1 MFPTGNKRTSSSKN
15 SFSATSSHSSSS
27 TPKSNN
33 GSSQNTG
40 PVKRMIP
47 PLLTPPS
54 YLFNYQVCKEE
65 ANNNNSTSLNHN
77 FSKCKLSPQSLPQ
90 PQSSSLFSLYEDR
103 FLNFFKTS
111 SKYSS
116 ATPPPSSS
124 TATTNKSISSMLQ
137 ISSHYPPAALLSPLH
152 NHLPTSYVNS
162 AIGNHRSSSL
172 LSNVNANISLS
183 SPWKAMTTHL
193 NPITDS
199 SSKSA
204 FGGSSMLKYNNSGN
218 NNSLNDLTKNRKI
231 HKCDADG
238 CDKVY
243 TKSSHLKAH
252 KRTHT
257 GWLVCFFL
265 LLFLTCFAEH
275 IL

>member
-1 MFPTGNKRTSSSKN
+1 
-15 SFSATSSHSSSS
+15 
-27 TPKSNN
+27 
-33 GSSQNTG
+33 
-40 PVKRMIP
+40 MIP

-54 YLFNYQVCKEE
+54 YLFNYQVCNKEE

-77 FSKCKLSPQSLPQ
+77 FSKCKLSPQLPQ
-90 PQSSSLFSLYEDR
+90 SQNSSLFSLYEDR

-116 ATPPPSSS
+116 ALASTTSPAPSTSSS
-124 TATTNKSISSMLQ
+124 SAISTNKSISSMLQ
-137 ISSHYPPAALLSPLH
+137 ISSHYPPAAAALLSPLH
-152 NHLPTSYVNS
+152 NHLSSSYV
-162 AIGNHRSSSL
+162 NHRSSSL

-183 SPWKAMTTHL
+183 SPWKAMTAHL

-199 SSKSA
+199 RKSA
-204 FGGSSMLKYNNSGN
+204 FGGTTLKYNNSGN
-218 NNSLNDLTKNRKI
+218 NNSSNINNHNNNSSNSLNDLTKNRKI

-257 GWLVCFFL
+257 GWLCFSIF
-265 LLFLTCFAEH
+265 FSN
-275 IL
+275 I

>member
-1 MFPTGNKRTSSSKN
+1 
-15 SFSATSSHSSSS
+15 
-27 TPKSNN
+27 
-33 GSSQNTG
+33 
-40 PVKRMIP
+40 MIP

-54 YLFNYQVCKEE
+54 YLFNYQVKEE

-77 FSKCKLSPQSLPQ
+77 FSKCKLSPQLPQ
-90 PQSSSLFSLYEDR
+90 SQTHSLFSLYEDR

-111 SKYSS
+111 SKYASPTATS
-116 ATPPPSSS
+116 TPPPSS
-124 TATTNKSISSMLQ
+124 TNKSISSMLQ

-162 AIGNHRSSSL
+162 VNSAIGNHRSSSL
-172 LSNVNANISLS
+172 LSPNVNANISLS
-183 SPWKAMTTHL
+183 SPWKAMTAHL
-193 NPITDS
+193 NPISDS
-199 SSKSA
+199 SSNKSA
-204 FGGSSMLKYNNSGN
+204 FGGSMLKYNNSSGN
-218 NNSLNDLTKNRKI
+218 NNSSSLNDLTKNRKI

-257 GWLVCFFL
+257 GWFVSFSYPSYILVFF
-265 LLFLTCFAEH
+265 
-275 IL
+275 

>member
-1 MFPTGNKRTSSSKN
+1 
-15 SFSATSSHSSSS
+15 
-27 TPKSNN
+27 
-33 GSSQNTG
+33 
-40 PVKRMIP
+40 MIP

-65 ANNNNSTSLNHN
+65 ANNNSTSLNHN
-77 FSKCKLSPQSLPQ
+77 FSKCKLSPQLPQ
-90 PQSSSLFSLYEDR
+90 SQSSSLFSLYEDR

-116 ATPPPSSS
+116 ATSATATPPPPPPSS
-124 TATTNKSISSMLQ
+124 TTNKSISSMLQ

-152 NHLPTSYVNS
+152 NHLSTSYVNS
-162 AIGNHRSSSL
+162 AIGNHNHRSSSL

-183 SPWKAMTTHL
+183 SPWKAMTAHL

-199 SSKSA
+199 SSSKSA
-204 FGGSSMLKYNNSGN
+204 FGGSMLKYNNSGN
-218 NNSLNDLTKNRKI
+218 NNSSSSSNLNDLTKNRKI

-257 GWLVCFFL
+257 GWL
-265 LLFLTCFAEH
+265 T
-275 IL
+275 

>member
-1 MFPTGNKRTSSSKN
+1 
-15 SFSATSSHSSSS
+15 
-27 TPKSNN
+27 
-33 GSSQNTG
+33 
-40 PVKRMIP
+40 MIP

-77 FSKCKLSPQSLPQ
+77 FSKCKLSPQLPQ
-90 PQSSSLFSLYEDR
+90 SQSSSLFSLYEDR

-111 SKYSS
+111 SKYPSATS
-116 ATPPPSSS
+116 ATPTPPPPS
-124 TATTNKSISSMLQ
+124 TTNKSISSMLQ

-183 SPWKAMTTHL
+183 SPWKAMTAHL
-193 NPITDS
+193 NPITDGS

-204 FGGSSMLKYNNSGN
+204 FGGSMLKYNNSGN
-218 NNSLNDLTKNRKI
+218 NNSSSSLNDLTKNRKI

-257 GWLVCFFL
+257 G
-265 LLFLTCFAEH
+265 
-275 IL
+275 